1 MKLRQFK
8 LTNNDEIVCEVMD
21 VDESDNHN
29 GDIIARKILKV
40 FHAEDFDQNVRY
52 YSFKPWVSFQEDI
65 NELSAINPDHILG
78 EATPSSILKLHFKNA
93 LDIILESQN
102 VKGKKSLN
110 IDEVMMD
117 TTDMSRD
124 EIAEYLKDKFYEE
137 QFSELQDF
145 QQDSSQTNVI
155 HLFPPSDKIH

>member
-8 LTNNDEIVCEVMD
+8 LTNNDEIVCEVID
-21 VDESDNHN
+21 VDETDNQN

-52 YSFKPWVSFQEDI
+52 YSFKPWVSFQEDV
-65 NELSAINPDHILG
+65 NELSAINPDHILA

-93 LDIILESQN
+93 LDIILESQDM
-102 VKGKKSLN
+102 KDKRSLN

-124 EIAEYLKDKFYEE
+124 EIAEYLQDKFYEDRLLE
-137 QFSELQDF
+137 SHMDL
-145 QQDSSQTNVI
+145 DSGDTNII

>member
-1 MKLRQFK
+1 M
-8 LTNNDEIVCEVMD
+8 
-21 VDESDNHN
+21 
-29 GDIIARKILKV
+29 
-40 FHAEDFDQNVRY
+40 
-52 YSFKPWVSFQEDI
+52 
-65 NELSAINPDHILG
+65 
-78 EATPSSILKLHFKNA
+78 
-93 LDIILESQN
+93 
-102 VKGKKSLN
+102 KGKKSLN

>member
-1 MKLRQFK
+1 MNIRQFK
-8 LTNNDEIVCEVMD
+8 LTNNDEIVCEVID
-21 VDESDNHN
+21 VDKTGNQN

-52 YSFKPWVSFQEDI
+52 YSFKPWISFQEDI

-102 VKGKKSLN
+102 IKGKKSLN
-110 IDEVMMD
+110 IDEVMLD
-117 TTDMSRD
+117 TSDMSRD
-124 EIAEYLKDKFYEE
+124 EIAEYLKEKFYED
-137 QFSELQDF
+137 QLIDNFPD
-145 QQDSSQTNVI
+145 DSSHGNVI
-155 HLFPPSDKIH
+155 HLFPPSNKMH